1 MKKIFLLIFSLIAFY
16 TLQSQDFKMKIIS
29 NFQADSISIN
39 AYNIEHFK
47 YEKLMAL
54 PYSNEMVFTSDTSL
68 NPGIYLIKKDTLVI
82 VEFFISSK
90 KGQNYTID
98 FTTSEIQFKGSPE
111 NQTNQEYIKQMST
124 FDAKI
129 SQLDIEFQEL
139 KKRNL
144 PNYMLKP
151 FVDSIAMRAEFIQ
164 KQKKEYQLFTIEKQK
179 NTLLASLIQST
190 IEITSPPKEY
200 YSNREK
206 YYTYLLEHQFDT
218 YKWED
223 DRLLSTP
230 LPNNKFK
237 FYAQVILE
245 LAPEIATPIVIK
257 DLDKSKIS
265 KAHYY
270 QFFDYLEIFFG
281 SLTSPYR
288 DETLYIEMLKNA
300 LQFPQLSPERKARY
314 EYELNVINK
323 NLKGSILPDFNI
335 VLNNGDSTS
344 LYKINS
350 DFLLL
355 YFQNPD
361 CPSCIELRQKMESMD
376 LLKKAIADKKL
387 TVLTVFFES
396 NEQIWRN
403 YLKTAANPA
412 YIHSWNYDL
421 AIEKNH
427 LFDTRTIPMLIL
439 VDRDKRVI
447 KKDLLKNEIEYYMK
461 MINP

>member
-1 MKKIFLLIFSLIAFY
+1 MKKIFLVIISLIVLSNLHA
-16 TLQSQDFKMKIIS
+16 QNFKMSIIS

-39 AYNIEHFK
+39 AYNKEIYK
-47 YEKLMAL
+47 YEKLMAS
-54 PYSNEMVFTSDTSL
+54 PYSNEVVFTSDTSL
-68 NPGIYLIKKDTLVI
+68 KPGIYLIKKDTTVI
-82 VEFFISSK
+82 VEFFISST

-98 FTTSEIQFKGSPE
+98 ISSSDIQFKGSPE
-111 NQTNQEYIKQMST
+111 NQANQEYIKKMSA
-124 FDAKI
+124 FDAQI
-129 SQLDIEFQEL
+129 TQLNKEFQEL
-139 KKRNL
+139 KTRNL
-144 PNYMLKP
+144 PNYMLQP
-151 FVDSIAMRAEFIQ
+151 FVDSIAAKAETIQ
-164 KQKKEYQLFTIEKQK
+164 KQKKEFQLLTIERQK

-190 IEITSPPKEY
+190 IEMPSPPKEY
-200 YSNREK
+200 YNNKEK

-218 YKWED
+218 YNWED
-223 DRLLSTP
+223 DRLLNTP

-245 LAPEIATPIVIK
+245 LAPEVATPIVIK
-257 DLDKSKIS
+257 ELDKSKVS
-265 KAHYY
+265 NAHYF

-288 DETLYIEMLKNA
+288 DESLYIEMLKNA
-300 LQFPQLSPERKARY
+300 LQYPQLSPERKARY
-314 EYELNVINK
+314 EYELSIINK
-323 NLKGSILPDFNI
+323 NLRGTIIPDFNI
-335 VLNNGDSTS
+335 VLSNGDSTS
-344 LYKINS
+344 LYKINA
-350 DFLLL
+350 DYLLI

-387 TVLTVFFES
+387 TVLTVYFET

-403 YLKTAANPA
+403 YLLKSANPS

-421 AIEKNH
+421 SIEKDH

-439 VDRDKRVI
+439 VDKDKRVI